1 LIQQRAFEFDPL
13 VIIGESLLQLSMMG
27 LPLTNQEVEV
37 VKTGD

>member
-1 LIQQRAFEFDPL
+1 